1 MCIFS
6 GSTTIERLD
15 HPQQYTCPMCH
26 AQASVILTRKISSI
40 ALCGMPL
47 GSPKAGGPVWR
58 CTACPWAGPVV
69 DGAATAAVAAAQ
81 AKGVAP
87 KTPQPAQGT
96 DPRNAAPS
104 AGAPLVLQD
113 DAYAVGV

>member
-1 MCIFS
+1 
-6 GSTTIERLD
+6 
-15 HPQQYTCPMCH
+15 MCH

-69 DGAATAAVAAAQ
+69 DGAATAAAAAAQ

-87 KTPQPAQGT
+87 KFPQPAQGP
-96 DPRNAAPS
+96 DPRNSAPA
-104 AGAPLVLQD
+104 AGAPLVRQD